1 MKTTNKKSCSASA
14 GKTSRA
20 TPRHV
25 SWLNSLPLEWKIN
38 PEAIV
43 KRGNH
48 SKSSGSLRRPNG
60 RQFAEKTFDPYKF
73 PPVLPLRIVIKHMP
87 VEIVQEITNTVQASR
102 SRRVKI
108 RTTQKNQYRH
118 LVVKKCLEEPDES
131 EILSGSFR
139 DQVFPFT
146 SEDGVDLGYRFFYC
160 VFFYFFKHI

>member
-1 MKTTNKKSCSASA
+1 MKTTNKKSCAA

-20 TPRHV
+20 TLRYI
-25 SWLNSLPLEWKIN
+25 SLLNPFPLERKIN

-48 SKSSGSLRRPNG
+48 SKGGGSLRRPDR
-60 RQFAEKTFDPYKF
+60 RQFAEKTFEPYKF

-87 VEIVQEITNTVQASR
+87 VEIVREMTDTAQASR

-108 RTTQKNQYRH
+108 RMTQKNQYRH

-146 SEDGVDLGYRFFYC
+146 PEDGVDLGYRFFYC

>member
-73 PPVLPLRIVIKHMP
+73 PPVLPLRMTIKHMS
-87 VEIVQEITNTVQASR
+87 VEIVQEMTNTVQASR
-102 SRRVKI
+102 GRRVKI

-118 LVVKKCLEEPDES
+118 LVVKKRLEEPDES
-131 EILSGSFR
+131 EILFGSVR
-139 DQVFPFT
+139 DQIFPFT
-146 SEDGVDLGYRFFYC
+146 PENRLNLIYRFFYC